1 MNLPKKKLVT
11 GITAPSSVI
20 LLRGQQKYFHE
31 QGFETYLIAPDDP
44 NTRAYC
50 EEEGCTLL
58 PVRIKREIA
67 LLSDLIS
74 LWIIFQHFRSI
85 KPDIIN
91 VGTPKMGLLGII
103 AAAILGIK
111 KRIYTCRGLRY
122 EHETGLKRKVLMF
135 MEQLTG
141 CFAHEI
147 ICISPSVKEMGVN
160 DRVFKPEKCRII
172 HKGSSN
178 GINKGKFN
186 PASINKEEKQAL
198 LEKLNLTDNFV
209 FGFVGRL
216 IDRKGI
222 AELYQAFDKVYYKDQ
237 SARFLIVGPMEYEQ
251 ISDKAL
257 VNKLQTHPGIIMP
270 GRTEEVPQFLSIMD
284 VFVLP
289 AWWEGFGNVLTEAA
303 AMGIPVIS
311 TNGTG
316 TRDAVSDGFNGILVD
331 VKNIDQLTDAMLELK
346 KNPEKR
352 LSMGKNGI
360 EWAKNF
366 DRIRIWEGMKEL
378 FLQ

>member
-1 MNLPKKKLVT
+1 MSVKKKLIT
-11 GITAPSSVI
+11 GITAPGSVN
-20 LLRGQQKYFHE
+20 LLRGQLNYFRE

-44 NTRAYC
+44 KTRNYC
-50 EEEGCTLL
+50 EQEGCILL
-58 PVRIKREIA
+58 PVKIEREISI
-67 LLSDLIS
+67 LKDLVS
-74 LWIIFQHFRSI
+74 LWVTLKHYRRI
-85 KPDIIN
+85 KPDIVN

-111 KRIYTCRGLRY
+111 KRIYTCRGFRY
-122 EHETGLKRKVLMF
+122 EHEKGLKRKVLMF

-141 CFAHEI
+141 RFAHEI
-147 ICISPSVKEMGVN
+147 ICISPSVKELGVK
-160 DRVFKPEKCRII
+160 DKIFKPEKCRVI

-178 GINKGKFN
+178 GINTEKFN
-186 PASINKEEKQAL
+186 PEIIKQDEKQSL
-198 LEKLNLTDNFV
+198 IKKLNLLNTFV

-222 AELYQAFDKVYYKDQ
+222 AELYDAIDRVYQTDQ
-237 SARFLIVGPMEYEQ
+237 STRLLIVGPLEFEQ
-251 ISDKAL
+251 ITDKSL

-270 GRTEEVPQFLSIMD
+270 GRTDEVPLHLSIMD
-284 VFVLP
+284 IFVLP

-311 TNGTG
+311 TTGTG
-316 TRDAVSDGFNGILVD
+316 TRDAVSDSFNGILVD
-331 VKNIDQLTDAMLELK
+331 FKNIDQLTEAMLELK
-346 KNPEKR
+346 NNEEKR

-378 FLQ
+378 YLK